1 MTAPALELADLS
13 VDFQVGSGSVSAV
26 QDVSLTIAPG
36 EIFGLV
42 GESGCGKTTLS
53 LATLGLL
60 SGNAAVS
67 GDIRIAGHDVT
78 GLDEAGLR
86 RIRGDLAAMVVQDP
100 LTSLDPTFSIG
111 AQLVEAQRVHRKVS
125 KKDAR
130 KRAVELL
137 ERVGIADAARRMDDP
152 PHRFSGGMRQ
162 RVVIA
167 MALANDPSLLIADE
181 PTTALDVTVQDQI
194 LGLFRGLRDEF
205 GASILLVTHDLGVVA
220 QLCDRVGVM
229 YAGNLV
235 EVATTRQLFRE
246 PRHPYTRGLL
256 SSLPRRDHAR
266 GNLSVI
272 PGEVPN
278 LQAPPPG
285 CRFAPRC
292 PHRMDVCEQRP
303 PLLEQPEG
311 SVACWLHPET
321 GASAAGRPAA

>member
-1 MTAPALELADLS
+1 MTAPALEMADVS
-13 VDFQVGSGSVSAV
+13 VDFQVPGGTVSAV
-26 QDVSLTIAPG
+26 QDVSLTIQPG

-60 SGNAAVS
+60 ARNAAVS
-67 GDIRIAGHDVT
+67 GDIRVAGHDVT

-86 RIRGDLAAMVVQDP
+86 AIRGSRAAMIVQDP

-111 AQLVEAQRVHRKVS
+111 SQLIEAQRVHRRVS
-125 KKDAR
+125 KKEAR
-130 KRAVELL
+130 QRAIQLL
-137 ERVGIADAARRMDDP
+137 ERVGIADAPRRMGDP

-194 LGLFRGLRDEF
+194 LTLFRGLRDEF
-205 GASILLVTHDLGVVA
+205 GAGILLVTHDLGVVA
-220 QLCDRVGVM
+220 QVCDRVGVM

-235 EVATTRQLFRE
+235 EVATTRQLFRD

-266 GNLSVI
+266 GELSVI

-278 LQAPPPG
+278 LQSPPLG

-292 PHRMDVCEQRP
+292 PHRTDVCDQRP

-311 SVACWLHPET
+311 AVACWLHPEHK
-321 GASAAGRPAA
+321 AAGRPAA